1 MKYTNDGGEITVALE
16 KTESRVILRLQN
28 TCTTLPD
35 VPPDKLFD
43 RFYRA
48 NTARTQKSGGY
59 GIGLAVARS
68 LAEANR
74 AAISAKYIMP
84 NKVCFTV
91 KFRH

>member
-1 MKYTNDGGEITVALE
+1 MKYTDDGGEITVALE

-28 TCTTLPD
+28 TCTALPD
-35 VPPDKLFD
+35 MPPDKLFD

-48 NTARTQKSGGY
+48 DTARTQKSGGY

-74 AAISAKYIMP
+74 SVISAKYTMP
-84 NKVCFTV
+84 NEVCFTV